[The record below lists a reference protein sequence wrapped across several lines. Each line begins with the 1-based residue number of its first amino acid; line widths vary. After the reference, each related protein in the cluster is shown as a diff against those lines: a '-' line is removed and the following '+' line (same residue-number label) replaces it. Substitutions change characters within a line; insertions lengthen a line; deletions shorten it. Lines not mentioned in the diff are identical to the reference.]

1 MSSNARPTST
11 APVEL
16 RWQIWLPWL
25 ALAGVLISATRTDPD
40 LWGHVRFGLD
50 WLQTRDLPV
59 QDQYS
64 YTQDRPWVNHEWL
77 SEAAMG
83 AAYQLGGTSGLV
95 MLKALDMGGA
105 IAVIAR
111 RMRGA
116 SPIVS
121 AAVMTV
127 AIVGALPLSGTVR
140 PQIWSALCL
149 TLLVP
154 LLTLE
159 PPTPARGG
167 AAVVLFAAWANLH
180 GGWITGGG
188 VLALHVVIRIIRAP
202 HQALAWLGL
211 GAASLLATLCNP
223 YGIGL
228 WRFLATTVRPSRPDI
243 TEWRQFSVHEPAI
256 MWVSIIGTLLAL
268 LLVVRRRETRPPIEI
283 TAVVLLLVTAGLRVS
298 RVAPLMCP
306 AAIALLAPWIR
317 AALGN
322 AGRLTAPTSAAAA
335 VLLVP
340 AAIAVAAARTP
351 VSQPMNCLAIKDVWM
366 PDLAAAAQLK
376 GLSGNL
382 WTTFV
387 WGEYALWHFG
397 PALRVSIDGRR
408 ETVYSDTLID
418 LHRAA
423 EYGDAQ
429 ALERIAA
436 FGTDYVWLPSTRG
449 AARAWLEEHG
459 YRVELS
465 TDASFIAARATLPRI
480 GGGKPPLA
488 ACFP

>member
-1 MSSNARPTST
+1 MPSPARTTST

-25 ALAGVLISATRTDPD
+25 ALAGVLVSATRTDPD

-50 WLQTRDLPV
+50 WLGTRELPV
-59 QDQYS
+59 QDPYS

-77 SEAAMG
+77 SEAATG
-83 AAYQLGGTSGLV
+83 AAYQLGGTGGLV
-95 MLKALDMGGA
+95 TLKSLVMAGA
-105 IAVIAR
+105 ITVIAR

-116 SPIVS
+116 SPIMS

-149 TLLVP
+149 ALLVP

-159 PPTPARGG
+159 PPTPARVG
-167 AAVVLFAAWANLH
+167 AAVVLFGAWANLH
-180 GGWITGGG
+180 GGWITGGA
-188 VLALHVVIRIIRAP
+188 VLALHVVIRMIRAP

-211 GAASLLATLCNP
+211 GAGSLLATLCNP
-223 YGIGL
+223 YGAGL
-228 WRFLATTVRPSRPDI
+228 WRFLSTTVRPSRPDI
-243 TEWRQFSVHEPAI
+243 TEWRPFSLHEPAI
-256 MWVSIIGTLLAL
+256 MWVSIVGTLLAL
-268 LLVVRRRETRPPIEI
+268 LLVMRRRETRPPIET
-283 TAVVLLLVTAGLRVS
+283 TAVVLLLVIAGLRVS

-317 AALGN
+317 AVFGT

-340 AAIAVAAARTP
+340 AALAVAAARTP
-351 VSQPMNCLAIKDVWM
+351 VSQAMNCLAIKDVWM

-382 WTTFV
+382 WTTFD
-387 WGEYALWHFG
+387 WGEYAIWHFG
-397 PALRVSIDGRR
+397 PTLRVSIDGRR
-408 ETVYSDTLID
+408 ETVYSDTMID

-429 ALERIAA
+429 ALERITA
-436 FGTDYVWLPSTRG
+436 FGTDYVWLPSTRI
-449 AARAWLEEHG
+449 AARTWLEQHG
-459 YRVELS
+459 YRVDLAMG
-465 TDASFIAARATLPRI
+465 ASFVARRTALPRI
-480 GGGKPPLA
+480 GGGQPPFA